1 MKFASVRLVTEQ
13 FEALLAFYQQ
23 LSGVEPARLAEGFAQ
38 VHFDGVLL
46 AIAAQELVTRFNA
59 GAAVAG
65 ANRSAILEF
74 EVDDVA
80 AVGERLVRDNAEIVM
95 PATRMPWG
103 NLSLLARDPDGNLV
117 NIFSRPAA

>member
-13 FEALLAFYQQ
+13 FEALVAFYQQ

-46 AIAAQELVTRFNA
+46 AISAQELVTRFNA

-80 AVGERLVRDNAEIVM
+80 AVGARLVRDNVEIVM

-117 NIFSRPAA
+117 NIFSRPTA

>member
-80 AVGERLVRDNAEIVM
+80 AVGERLARDNVEIVM

-103 NLSLLARDPDGNLV
+103 NISLLLRDPDGNLV
-117 NIFSRPAA
+117 NIFSRPAV